1 MINKNAPN
9 SQIYHDVIFKILHTD
24 VIQMSQ
30 TIEGQSEDNA
40 LLRHLSLS
48 LSLSLCGYAIIG
60 LIRKPN
66 IESKYKSQDKG

>member
-48 LSLSLCGYAIIG
+48 LSLCGYAIIG

-66 IESKYKSQDKG
+66 IESK

>member
-9 SQIYHDVIFKILHTD
+9 SQIYHEVIFEILHTD

-48 LSLSLCGYAIIG
+48 FSMRLC
-60 LIRKPN
+60 N
-66 IESKYKSQDKG
+66 H